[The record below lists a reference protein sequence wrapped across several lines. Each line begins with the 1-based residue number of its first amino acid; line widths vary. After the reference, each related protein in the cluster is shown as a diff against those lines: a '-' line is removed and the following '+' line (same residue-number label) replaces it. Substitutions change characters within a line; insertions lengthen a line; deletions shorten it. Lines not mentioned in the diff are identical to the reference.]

1 MRIADVIPKERDEKA
16 KEFYKIMD
24 WYLRKNRYVIE
35 KAVER
40 EMIKEMLYGHE
51 LSQTPVGD
59 AAAEAGQGVM
69 AENIETIK
77 TEPLSKELLEFLE
90 YCEREYEN
98 LYGLFTISDYIKG
111 KPSA

>member
-51 LSQTPVGD
+51 LSQTPVVG
-59 AAAEAGQGVM
+59 AGTARRVV
-69 AENIETIK
+69 
-77 TEPLSKELLEFLE
+77 SYELL
-90 YCEREYEN
+90 
-98 LYGLFTISDYIKG
+98 KG
-111 KPSA
+111 PR